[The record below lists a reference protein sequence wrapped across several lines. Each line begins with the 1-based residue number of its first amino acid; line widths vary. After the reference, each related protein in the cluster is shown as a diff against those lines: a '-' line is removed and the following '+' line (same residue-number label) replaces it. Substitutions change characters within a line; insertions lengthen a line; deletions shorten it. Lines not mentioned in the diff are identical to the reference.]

1 MSFSGTAPHL
11 LNSTDSPSPCSSISS
26 MSRTIIRPLSTHD
39 CGQNRGQENIHLT
52 AIVTAITKSAHLH
65 MAHIFSHT
73 RVQRASF
80 RDKAPL
86 SRIQRD
92 RIITAERGI
101 WQQRQGTELPR
112 NCTCCQITRKPRRV
126 IPVRGCSSI
135 RCPRWDSNPHCT
147 DFEAVSS
154 TNWDTGAFA
163 QLNYSNTKK
172 RFRKVLEWSA
182 FRTILDT
189 LITTY
194 RNL

>member
-1 MSFSGTAPHL
+1 
-11 LNSTDSPSPCSSISS
+11 

-135 RCPRWDSNPHCT
+135 RCPGGTRTHTVQILRLSPLPIGIQGLSHNLIILT
-147 DFEAVSS
+147 RKKDFAKSLSGRRFAPYS
-154 TNWDTGAFA
+154 TP
-163 QLNYSNTKK
+163 
-172 RFRKVLEWSA
+172 
-182 FRTILDT
+182 
-189 LITTY
+189 
-194 RNL
+194 